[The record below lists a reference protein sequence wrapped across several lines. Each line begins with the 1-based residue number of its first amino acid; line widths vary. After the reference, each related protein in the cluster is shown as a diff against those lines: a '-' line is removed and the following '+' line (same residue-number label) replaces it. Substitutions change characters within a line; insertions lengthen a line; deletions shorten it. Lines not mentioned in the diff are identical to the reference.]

1 MPDTNEQFPGPGASD
16 DAVQTASTTSAL
28 LAVLNQQTELLKSQ
42 EALIR
47 EQAANQALILDQMH
61 TLTKITEK
69 YANASTKYDEKL
81 EYLTH
86 AALAPTLDAVWN
98 FLSENQL
105 GLEATLERLAKTDD
119 SLARFGDG
127 EFQLMLSPWRNLA
140 FQKNSFELIAALEST
155 VASSFD
161 SLMIGLPQFMRNP
174 IYLKVWPK
182 IWGRLSTLLDHTRT
196 YANAHVSR
204 PLAFKFLGD
213 TAVELWREVWRG
225 KSLTIITG
233 KGSRFEVVSELFETS
248 TSIDRIDST
257 PVNAFADID
266 RIMGLVGERDSDIF
280 IVSMGPAGTVLSHQI
295 AATGRRALD
304 IGHLSA
310 AYLNV
315 MQGEVLPERTPLVR

>member
-1 MPDTNEQFPGPGASD
+1 MI
-16 DAVQTASTTSAL
+16 
-28 LAVLNQQTELLKSQ
+28 K
-42 EALIR
+42 
-47 EQAANQALILDQMH
+47 EQAANQVLMLEQLQA
-61 TLTKITEK
+61 LTKITEK

-105 GLEATLERLAKTDD
+105 GLEATLERLANSED

-140 FQKNSFELIAALEST
+140 FQANSFELIAALEST
-155 VASSFD
+155 VASSLD

-182 IWGRLSTLLDHTRT
+182 IWGRLSTLLDDSRT

-225 KSLTIITG
+225 KDLTIITG
-233 KGSRFEVVSELFETS
+233 KGSRFEIVPELFETS
-248 TSIDRIDST
+248 TGIDRIDST
-257 PVNAFADID
+257 PVNAFTDIH
-266 RIMGLVGERDSDIF
+266 RIMGLIAERDSDIF

-315 MQGEVLPERTPLVR
+315 MKGQGLPERSPLVRE